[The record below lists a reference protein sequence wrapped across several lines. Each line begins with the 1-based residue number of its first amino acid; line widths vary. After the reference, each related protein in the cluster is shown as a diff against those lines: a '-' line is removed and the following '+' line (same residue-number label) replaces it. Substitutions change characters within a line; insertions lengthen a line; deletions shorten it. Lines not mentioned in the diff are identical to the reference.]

1 MRYQAPILTMCRDL
15 NFFNQVYYQLSDLT
29 HQKKAVK
36 SESSP
41 YEEVK

>member
-1 MRYQAPILTMCRDL
+1 MRYQALILTMCRDL

-29 HQKKAVK
+29 NQKKAVK